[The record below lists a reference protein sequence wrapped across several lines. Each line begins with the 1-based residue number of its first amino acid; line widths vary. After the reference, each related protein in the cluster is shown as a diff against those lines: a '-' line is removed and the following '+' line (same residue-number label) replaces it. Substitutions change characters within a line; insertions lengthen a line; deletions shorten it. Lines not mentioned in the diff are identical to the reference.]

1 MIEVENLRCGYGS
14 RDVIQG
20 VSLKVD
26 SGEMTGILGPNGS
39 GKTTLMLALAGVVPV
54 REGCIRVSGEDI
66 TIKGARWTA
75 RQVASV
81 PQKSEISF
89 PFKCLS
95 LVLMGRY
102 PYLNGWGSYSKQDMD
117 AALDAMECTETTYLA
132 HRKVREI
139 SGGEAQ
145 MVSIARALA
154 QQTGILLLD
163 EATSALDV
171 AHKIRIFDVLRKKNQ
186 DGATV
191 LCVMHDLNLAALYCN
206 RLIFLK
212 NGVVDLDGKTE
223 DVFTDEY
230 LSQIYET
237 EIRVARHP
245 VTGAPQAHFVPGA
258 DGHILPGS
266 LRQRTSSS

>member
-1 MIEVENLRCGYGS
+1 MIEVESLRCGYGR

-20 VSLKVD
+20 ISLKVG

-39 GKTTLMLALAGVVPV
+39 GKTTLVLAMAGVIPA
-54 REGCIRVSGEDI
+54 REGSIRVAGEDI
-66 TIKGARWTA
+66 RIKGARWTA

-81 PQKSEISF
+81 PQRAEISF

-102 PYLNGWGSYSKQDMD
+102 PYLDGWGSYSTADMN
-117 AALDAMECTETTYLA
+117 AALEAMESTETTYLA
-132 HRKVREI
+132 HRKIREI

-145 MVSIARALA
+145 MVAIARAFA
-154 QQTGILLLD
+154 QQTGILVLD
-163 EATSALDV
+163 EATSNLDV
-171 AHKIRIFDVLRKKNQ
+171 AHKMRVFDVLMDKNRR
-186 DGATV
+186 GTTV

-212 NGVVDLDGKTE
+212 NGLVALDGNTE

-230 LSQIYET
+230 LSRIYET

-245 VTGAPQAHFVPGA
+245 ITGAPQAHFVPRAHSHVGC
-258 DGHILPGS
+258 GS
-266 LRQRTSSS
+266 LRR